1 MLNFL
6 HYNACLQNITQIR
19 RIAHQHQRPGPALQA
34 LSTQHA
40 QPQKHC
46 RTKRYIVI
54 KVEGRRKGNVD
65 NQRGQAYYEKN
76 IENVAAD
83 DITDGNIRIAA
94 ACRRYRG
101 EQLRQAGG
109 CPKPQSSGR

>member
-6 HYNACLQNITQIR
+6 HYNACLQNIPQIC

-46 RTKRYIVI
+46 RTKRYIGI
-54 KVEGRRKGNVD
+54 KVEGRCEGNVD
-65 NQRGQAYYEKN
+65 DKRG
-76 IENVAAD
+76 
-83 DITDGNIRIAA
+83 
-94 ACRRYRG
+94 
-101 EQLRQAGG
+101 
-109 CPKPQSSGR
+109 